1 MSDGSSQAKLSIA
14 ESFIRYSS
22 HYLDKSCY
30 QKLISGGRTSKKI
43 FKNSRTSNVQRD
55 PSKNKGYF
63 QSFTG
68 LVKAPPFSES
78 WVCADKWEH
87 LLSLEHFSAASSSM
101 DAFFHCH
108 TVCVHF
114 GAVAKDTLRNRNS
127 FFFTPIRTIKWH
139 CYFKLGLRSTLKNIA
154 RNFIYTLI

>member
-1 MSDGSSQAKLSIA
+1 MSQAPKVLSKH
-14 ESFIRYSS
+14 F
-22 HYLDKSCY
+22 
-30 QKLISGGRTSKKI
+30 
-43 FKNSRTSNVQRD
+43 NVQRN

-139 CYFKLGLRSTLKNIA
+139 CYFKPVLRSTLEKQCCWISRIGFGFFLVMFLLVHIA
-154 RNFIYTLI
+154 NDLNDLSDLGGLNLVLSSGLLLF

>member
-1 MSDGSSQAKLSIA
+1 MVVVKPNFPSPKVSFDIHRITSIKVATKSSSVEEELQRRFL
-14 ESFIRYSS
+14 
-22 HYLDKSCY
+22 
-30 QKLISGGRTSKKI
+30 KI
-43 FKNSRTSNVQRD
+43 QGHLTYKGI

-139 CYFKLGLRSTLKNIA
+139 CYFKPVLRSTLEKQCC
-154 RNFIYTLI
+154 